1 MEIGDEMVEV
11 FGVEKVVKSV
21 SGTKTWQSY
30 FLDDG

>member
-1 MEIGDEMVEV
+1 MLIGDDMVGV

-21 SGTKTWQSY
+21 SRTKTWQSY